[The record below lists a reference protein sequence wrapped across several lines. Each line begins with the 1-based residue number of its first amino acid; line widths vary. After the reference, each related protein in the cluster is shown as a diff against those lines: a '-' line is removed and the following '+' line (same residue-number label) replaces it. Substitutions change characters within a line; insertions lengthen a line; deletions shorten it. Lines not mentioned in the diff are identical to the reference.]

1 MKAKSLLIG
10 FLTGTVVAGA
20 ATLLSTPSSG
30 KDLRTRI
37 KTNTDEIKNIID
49 ELKVK
54 LLNIKDDTMGNY
66 RNQQRNGK
74 NLHIGCPG
82 RHRELEEGNRTQ

>member
-37 KTNTDEIKNIID
+37 KTNTDEIKATID

-54 LLNIKDDTMGNY
+54 CRILKMT
-66 RNQQRNGK
+66 RWK
-74 NLHIGCPG
+74 LHKSAKK
-82 RHRELEEGNRTQ
+82 R

>member
-37 KTNTDEIKNIID
+37 KTNTDEN
-49 ELKVK
+49 
-54 LLNIKDDTMGNY
+54 
-66 RNQQRNGK
+66 
-74 NLHIGCPG
+74 
-82 RHRELEEGNRTQ
+82 